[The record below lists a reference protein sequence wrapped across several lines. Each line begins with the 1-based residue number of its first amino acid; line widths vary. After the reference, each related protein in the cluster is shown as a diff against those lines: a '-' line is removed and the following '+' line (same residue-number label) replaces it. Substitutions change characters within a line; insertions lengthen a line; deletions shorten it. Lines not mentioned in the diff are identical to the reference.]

1 MFFLFIP
8 LLPHFDSSLYFGELR
23 FESEA
28 FHSIDLA
35 VFWCGNLLIFQ
46 GQLESQ
52 KWPPFP
58 KWRLI
63 EFKFLSSNS
72 LMTSVCFLF
81 LEPKSKTMATLR
93 SKRDSITWKRVARS
107 ARELR
112 MSASKL
118 RELRLKSWRESR
130 LWELLTNIRLTFLR
144 RKFFEQPPT
153 TIQTILLAN
162 EHLLNTVNF

>member
-1 MFFLFIP
+1 
-8 LLPHFDSSLYFGELR
+8 
-23 FESEA
+23 
-28 FHSIDLA
+28 
-35 VFWCGNLLIFQ
+35 
-46 GQLESQ
+46 
-52 KWPPFP
+52 
-58 KWRLI
+58 
-63 EFKFLSSNS
+63 
-72 LMTSVCFLF
+72 MTSVCFLF

-107 ARELR
+107 ARELK

-130 LWELLTNIRLTFLR
+130 LWELQTNIRLTYLR